1 MAGEA
6 ASWIYA
12 VSFYAIAFFAVIS
25 ALVVISARNPVIS
38 AVWLVV
44 CFISVAGIYALLKAP
59 LLAMIQILVYAGAI
73 MVLFVMIM
81 MLMDIGRLPSGGK
94 AQRVLRIFSAPIGAL
109 ILLILSVVAS
119 QGSRLKGASWAQAP
133 DGVTESIGKL
143 LFTKYMLPFE
153 SLTLLL
159 LAAVVAAVYLA
170 RRREADK

>member
-1 MAGEA
+1 
-6 ASWIYA
+6 
-12 VSFYAIAFFAVIS
+12 
-25 ALVVISARNPVIS
+25 
-38 AVWLVV
+38 
-44 CFISVAGIYALLKAP
+44 
-59 LLAMIQILVYAGAI
+59 
-73 MVLFVMIM
+73 
-81 MLMDIGRLPSGGK
+81 MDIGRLPSGGK

-119 QGSRLKGASWAQAP
+119 QGYRLKGASWAQAP

-153 SLTLLL
+153 ALTLLL